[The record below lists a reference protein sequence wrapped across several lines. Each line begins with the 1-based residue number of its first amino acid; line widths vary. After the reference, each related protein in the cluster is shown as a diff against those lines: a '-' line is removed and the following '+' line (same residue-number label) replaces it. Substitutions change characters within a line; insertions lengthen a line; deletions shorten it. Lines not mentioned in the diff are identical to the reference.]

1 MRCRHLQRFR
11 VEDDVTSDTLA
22 VRKTRAS
29 ARRSHSVTRC
39 KTPIHKKRAA
49 IEAELASE
57 WSERRWNRRNKGRRH
72 GFAAQTGEKC
82 QLRRPTARGLKQR
95 NCETAIT
102 CPHCNLDATRHRLAT
117 LAVFSHN
124 TVAMKA
130 LLENHSLDC
139 AVRRRSGETREFR
152 SDQPRSASGRRR
164 SDAEL
169 VSNQTSKGDQHTNL
183 FHLSNARVAS
193 THYVVRASNEAKIR
207 TGQLHINP
215 DWISDARNSKP
226 RSEQDFKVDSQL
238 KKP

>member
-1 MRCRHLQRFR
+1 
-11 VEDDVTSDTLA
+11 
-22 VRKTRAS
+22 
-29 ARRSHSVTRC
+29 
-39 KTPIHKKRAA
+39 
-49 IEAELASE
+49 
-57 WSERRWNRRNKGRRH
+57 
-72 GFAAQTGEKC
+72 
-82 QLRRPTARGLKQR
+82 
-95 NCETAIT
+95 
-102 CPHCNLDATRHRLAT
+102 
-117 LAVFSHN
+117 
-124 TVAMKA
+124 MKA

-169 VSNQTSKGDQHTNL
+169 VSNQTSKEDQHTNL
-183 FHLSNARVAS
+183 FHPSNARVAS

-238 KKP
+238 KNLNEAPIRNLQCSCPKTAHQRRWVNAGNWEAVGCSPRTASNECNIKPMTASEQRAITAALLPTFL